1 MSDNNTEDRGDNFAP
16 DEAEVAAGAKA
27 EAKAAADVAAATA
40 TVDDAD
46 KEKEADKEAEAASD
60 EENKE
65 EGKTKKDSRIP
76 LSRHK
81 EMLDKSR
88 AERDAL
94 AAEVERLKQ
103 GTRTAATSAT
113 IDATEE
119 KLVSMEEKYTDLL
132 GKGELTEA
140 TKLMTEIRKLER
152 TISDAK
158 SDAKAL
164 AASEAAYARVK
175 YDTVLS
181 RVEEAY
187 PALNEDHEDYD
198 EAAASQVVTL
208 FNKLVKSGDDRASAL
223 QEAVKLVMPAISVKQ
238 KTAVDVD
245 PRVSAE
251 QLAKERKAEGL
262 RRNVDAAKRQ
272 PADTSGVGINNDKGS
287 IGVSFN
293 DVRDMSQA
301 SFAKLTEKE
310 LSRLRGDDV

>member
-16 DEAEVAAGAKA
+16 DETEVAAN
-27 EAKAAADVAAATA
+27 AKAAADTAAELAVIA
-40 TVDDAD
+40 AEDDEKEID
-46 KEKEADKEAEAASD
+46 KEKEGASNED
-60 EENKE
+60 DAKE
-65 EGKTKKDSRIP
+65 EGKNKKDSRIP

-152 TISDAK
+152 TISDTK

-198 EAAASQVVTL
+198 DAAASQVVTL

-223 QEAVKLVMPAISVKQ
+223 QEAVKLVMPAISAKQ

-272 PADTSGVGINNDKGS
+272 PADTNGVGINNDKGS
-287 IGVSFN
+287 IGVSFK

-310 LSRLRGDDV
+310 LSALRGDDV